1 MEVPPISH
9 PAWSDIV
16 SNKARYE
23 YEFLATKLI
32 LRHLTSQVKS
42 EPTPDTIRRC
52 AQDLRNIFV
61 QNMSLSCVQR
71 DLIQIFGRDSL
82 SDYLHEV
89 AEVKTMIAQGKQLLL
104 AGDEALLKQLPAG
117 NWIGGSIPYFMTEQ
131 GGLSTQYRIYV
142 TELPD
147 FIAGTSI
154 KVYDAASLANV
165 YRDMPQN
172 GFSVIIIPAFCAT
185 HLDFALH
192 APEYPGF
199 ALRPLIGWIAGV
211 HLHEMSQLTP
221 KVFAGQTKTMLE
233 DGAVVMHVALPPTQ
247 VAEVGILNIF
257 EQSEGDTIT
266 FPQNGFSARDAYING
281 VPINFADYIVKNRL
295 DTDLPLVADY
305 FGAMVNVSFEHV
317 DLVNQEVK
325 FYAPV
330 FTGVPYKHAKPIDN
344 YVEQF
349 TSRIP
354 LYLDKPPVFSC
365 NCILNYVYSELEG
378 KRTGAITGPIT
389 FGEVAY
395 QLLNQTMVYLTIT
408 DVGSGLG

>member
-1 MEVPPISH
+1 MEVPPVSH

-16 SNKARYE
+16 AGQARYD

-32 LRHLTSQVKS
+32 LRHLTYQVKNDPVP
-42 EPTPDTIRRC
+42 ETIQRC

-61 QNMSLSCVQR
+61 QNLSLSCVQR

-82 SDYLHEV
+82 SSYLHDV
-89 AEVKTMIAQGKQLLL
+89 AEVKALIASGKRLLL
-104 AGDEALLKQLPAG
+104 AGEETLLKQLPAG

-131 GGLSTQYRIYV
+131 GGLSTQYLIYV

-147 FIAGTSI
+147 FIVEASI
-154 KVYDAASLANV
+154 KVYEAASLANV
-165 YRDMPQN
+165 YQDMPPN

-199 ALRPLIGWIAGV
+199 ATHPLIGWISGV
-211 HLHEMSQLTP
+211 HLHDMGRVAP
-221 KVFAGQTKTMLE
+221 KVFDGQTTSRLE
-233 DGAVVMHVALPPTQ
+233 DGAVVLHVTLPPDK

-257 EQSEGDTIT
+257 EQSDGDTIT
-266 FPQNGFSARDAYING
+266 FPQNGFSAREAYVNG
-281 VPINFADYIVKNRL
+281 VPINFAEYLVKNRL

-305 FGAMVNVSFEHV
+305 FGALVNVSFEHI
-317 DLVNQEVK
+317 DLVEQEVR

-330 FTGVPYKHAKPIDN
+330 FAGVSYKHARPVDN

-354 LYLDKPPVFSC
+354 LHLDRSPTFSC

-378 KRTGAITGPIT
+378 KRTGDITGPIT

-408 DVGSGLG
+408 DLTSNA

>member
-16 SNKARYE
+16 SGKARYD

-32 LRHLTSQVKS
+32 LRHLTYQVKS
-42 EPTPDTIRRC
+42 DPSPETIQRC

-61 QNMSLSCVQR
+61 QNLSLACVQR

-82 SDYLHEV
+82 SSFLHEV
-89 AEVKTMIAQGKQLLL
+89 AEVKAMIANGKQLLL
-104 AGDEALLKQLPAG
+104 AGEEALLKQLPAG

-131 GGLSTQYRIYV
+131 GGLSTQYLIYA

-147 FIAGTSI
+147 FIATTSI
-154 KVYDAASLANV
+154 KVYNAATLANV
-165 YRDMPQN
+165 YQDMPPN
-172 GFSVIIIPAFCAT
+172 GFSVIIIPAFSAT

-199 ALRPLIGWIAGV
+199 ASRPLIGWISGV
-211 HLHEMSQLTP
+211 HLHDMGQVAP
-221 KVFAGQTKTMLE
+221 KVFNGQTKTMLE
-233 DGAVVMHVALPPTQ
+233 DGAVVIHVTLPPDK

-257 EQSEGDTIT
+257 EQSDGDTIT
-266 FPQNGFSARDAYING
+266 FPQNGFNAREAYING
-281 VPINFADYIVKNRL
+281 VPLNFAEYLVKNRL

-305 FGAMVNVSFEHV
+305 FGAMVNVSFEHL
-317 DLVNQEVK
+317 DLMNQEVR

-349 TSRIP
+349 TSRVP
-354 LYLDKPPVFSC
+354 LHLDQLPTFSC

-378 KRTGAITGPIT
+378 KRTGDITGPIT

-408 DVGSGLG
+408 DLATN

>member
-1 MEVPPISH
+1 MEVPSVSH

-16 SNKARYE
+16 SGKARYD

-32 LRHLTSQVKS
+32 LRHLTYQVKS
-42 EPTPDTIRRC
+42 DPSPDTTQRC

-61 QNMSLSCVQR
+61 QNLSLSCVQR

-82 SDYLHEV
+82 SSYLHEV
-89 AEVKTMIAQGKQLLL
+89 AEVKAMIAAGKRLLL
-104 AGDEALLKQLPAG
+104 AGEEALLKQLPAG

-131 GGLSTQYRIYV
+131 GGLSTQYLIYV

-147 FIAGTSI
+147 FISDASI
-154 KVYDAASLANV
+154 KVYDAASLAKV
-165 YRDMPQN
+165 YQDMPQN
-172 GFSVIIIPAFCAT
+172 GFSVIIIPAFCAV

-199 ALRPLIGWIAGV
+199 AIRPLIGWISGV
-211 HLHEMSQLTP
+211 HLNEMGKVSP
-221 KVFAGQTKTMLE
+221 KVFNGQTKTMLE
-233 DGAVVMHVALPPTQ
+233 DGAVVMHVTLPPDK
-247 VAEVGILNIF
+247 VAEVGIINIF

-266 FPQNGFSARDAYING
+266 FPQNGFNTREAYING
-281 VPINFADYIVKNRL
+281 VPTNFADYIVKNRL

-317 DLVNQEVK
+317 DMVNQEVK

-330 FTGVPYKHAKPIDN
+330 FSGIPYKHAKPIDN

-354 LYLDKPPVFSC
+354 KHLDTAPTFSC

-378 KRTGAITGPIT
+378 KRTGDITGPIT

-408 DVGSGLG
+408 DTATA

>member
-1 MEVPPISH
+1 MDVPPVTH
-9 PAWSDIV
+9 PTWSAIV
-16 SNKARYE
+16 SGKATYE

-32 LRHLTSQVKS
+32 LRHLTFQVKS
-42 EPTPDTIRRC
+42 QPSTDTIQRC
-52 AQDLRNIFV
+52 AQELRNVFV
-61 QNMSLSCVQR
+61 RNAGLSCVQR
-71 DLIQIFGRDSL
+71 DLIQVFGSSAL
-82 SDYLHEV
+82 SSYLYEV
-89 AEVKTMIAQGKQLLL
+89 TEVKAMIARGKRLLL
-104 AGDEALLKQLPAG
+104 AGEETLLRQLPAG

-147 FIAGTSI
+147 FITDATV
-154 KVYDAASLANV
+154 KVYDTATLSQV
-165 YRDMPQN
+165 YADMPPN

-199 ALRPLIGWIAGV
+199 ALRPLIGWISGV
-211 HLHEMSQLTP
+211 HLNEMGKVTP
-221 KVFAGQTKTMLE
+221 KVFNGQTRTMLE
-233 DGAVVMHVALPPTQ
+233 DGAVVMHVALPLTKI
-247 VAEVGILNIF
+247 AEVGILNIF
-257 EQSEGDTIT
+257 EQSDGDTIT
-266 FPQNGFSARDAYING
+266 FPQNGFSTRDAYING
-281 VPINFADYIVKNRL
+281 VQTNFADYITKNRL

-317 DLVNQEVK
+317 DMANQEVK

-330 FTGVPYKHAKPIDN
+330 FAGVPYKLARPIDN

-354 LYLDKPPVFSC
+354 VNLDKAPAFSC

-378 KRTGAITGPIT
+378 KRTGNITGPIT

-408 DVGSGLG
+408 DTATT

>member
-1 MEVPPISH
+1 
-9 PAWSDIV
+9 
-16 SNKARYE
+16 
-23 YEFLATKLI
+23 
-32 LRHLTSQVKS
+32 
-42 EPTPDTIRRC
+42 
-52 AQDLRNIFV
+52 
-61 QNMSLSCVQR
+61 
-71 DLIQIFGRDSL
+71 
-82 SDYLHEV
+82 
-89 AEVKTMIAQGKQLLL
+89 MIANGKRLLL
-104 AGDEALLKQLPAG
+104 AGEEALLKQLPAG

-131 GGLSTQYRIYV
+131 GGLSTQYLIYV

-147 FIAGTSI
+147 FIADTSI
-154 KVYDAASLANV
+154 KVYDALTLADV

-199 ALRPLIGWIAGV
+199 ATHPLIGWISGV
-211 HLHEMSQLTP
+211 HLNDMGRVAP
-221 KVFAGQTKTMLE
+221 KVFDGQTKSRLE
-233 DGAVVMHVALPPTQ
+233 DGAVVMHVTLPPDK

-266 FPQNGFSARDAYING
+266 FPQNGFSAREAYING
-281 VPINFADYIVKNRL
+281 VPTNFAEYIVKNRL

-305 FGAMVNVSFEHV
+305 FGAMINVSFEHV
-317 DLVNQEVK
+317 DAAQQEVK

-330 FTGVPYKHAKPIDN
+330 FAGVLYKHAKPIDN
-344 YVEQF
+344 YVELF
-349 TSRIP
+349 TSRVP
-354 LYLDKPPVFSC
+354 LHLDKTPAFSC

-378 KRTGAITGPIT
+378 KRTGDITGPIT

-408 DVGSGLG
+408 DLATN

>member
-1 MEVPPISH
+1 MEVPPVSH

-16 SNKARYE
+16 SGKARYD

-32 LRHLTSQVKS
+32 LRHLTYQVKS
-42 EPTPDTIRRC
+42 DSSPETIQRC
-52 AQDLRNIFV
+52 VQDLRNIFV

-82 SDYLHEV
+82 SSYLHEV
-89 AEVKTMIAQGKQLLL
+89 AEVKAMIANGKRLLL
-104 AGDEALLKQLPAG
+104 AGEEALLKQLPAG

-131 GGLSTQYRIYV
+131 GGLSTQYLIYV

-147 FIAGTSI
+147 FIADTSI
-154 KVYDAASLANV
+154 KVYDALTLADV

-199 ALRPLIGWIAGV
+199 ATHPLIGWISGV
-211 HLHEMSQLTP
+211 HLNDMGRVAP
-221 KVFAGQTKTMLE
+221 KVFDGQTKSRLE
-233 DGAVVMHVALPPTQ
+233 DGAVVMHVTLPPDK

-266 FPQNGFSARDAYING
+266 FPQNGFSAREAYING
-281 VPINFADYIVKNRL
+281 VPTNFAEYIVKNRL

-305 FGAMVNVSFEHV
+305 FGAMINVSFEHV
-317 DLVNQEVK
+317 DAAQQEVK

-330 FTGVPYKHAKPIDN
+330 FAGVLYKHAKPIDN
-344 YVEQF
+344 YVELF
-349 TSRIP
+349 TSRVP
-354 LYLDKPPVFSC
+354 LHLDKTPAFSC

-378 KRTGAITGPIT
+378 KRTGDITGPIT

-408 DVGSGLG
+408 DLATN

>member
-1 MEVPPISH
+1 MDVPPASH
-9 PAWSDIV
+9 PVWSNIV
-16 SNKARYE
+16 SGQASYE

-32 LRHLTSQVKS
+32 LRHLTYQVKTQ
-42 EPTPDTIRRC
+42 PTTDMIQHC
-52 AQDLRNIFV
+52 AQELRNIFV
-61 QNMSLSCVQR
+61 RNVNLACVQR
-71 DLIQIFGRDSL
+71 DLIQIFGSTVL
-82 SDYLHEV
+82 SSDLYEV
-89 AEVKTMIAQGKQLLL
+89 AEVKGLIARGKKLLL
-104 AGDEALLKQLPAG
+104 AGEETLLRQLPAG

-131 GGLSTQYRIYV
+131 GGLSTQYKIYV

-147 FIAGTSI
+147 FVAEAQI
-154 KVYDAASLANV
+154 KVYDAASLASV
-165 YRDMPQN
+165 YTDGPQN

-199 ALRPLIGWIAGV
+199 ASRPLLGWISGV
-211 HLHEMSQLTP
+211 HLTKLGKLTP
-221 KVFAGQTKTMLE
+221 KIFNGLTRSMLE
-233 DGAVVMHVALPPTQ
+233 DGAVVMHVALPPAK

-257 EQSEGDTIT
+257 EQSDGDTIT
-266 FPQNGFSARDAYING
+266 FPQSGFSARDAYING
-281 VPINFADYIVKNRL
+281 VKTNFAEYITRHRL

-305 FGAMVNVSFEHV
+305 FGAMINVSFEHI
-317 DLVNQEVK
+317 DLASQEVK

-330 FTGVPYKHAKPIDN
+330 FASVAYKHARPVDN

-354 LYLDKPPVFSC
+354 INLDKAPTFSC

-378 KRTGAITGPIT
+378 KRTGDITGPIT

-408 DVGSGLG
+408 DTASA

>member
-1 MEVPPISH
+1 VEVPPISH

-16 SNKARYE
+16 SGKARYD

-32 LRHLTSQVKS
+32 LRHLTYRVQSDAS
-42 EPTPDTIRRC
+42 PDTLQRC

-61 QNMSLSCVQR
+61 QNLSLSCVQR

-82 SDYLHEV
+82 SRYLHEV
-89 AEVKTMIAQGKQLLL
+89 AEVKALIAQGKRLLL
-104 AGDEALLKQLPAG
+104 AGEEALLKQLPAG
-117 NWIGGSIPYFMTEQ
+117 DWIGGSIPYFMTEQ
-131 GGLSTQYRIYV
+131 GGLSTQYLIYV

-147 FIAGTSI
+147 FSVDTAIH
-154 KVYDAASLANV
+154 VYDAATLAKV
-165 YRDMPQN
+165 YQDMPRN
-172 GFSVIIIPAFCAT
+172 GFSVMIIPAFCTT

-199 ALRPLIGWIAGV
+199 AIRPLIGWISGV
-211 HLHEMSQLTP
+211 HLNEMGKVSP
-221 KVFAGQTKTMLE
+221 KVFNGQTGTMSE
-233 DGAVVMHVALPPTQ
+233 DGAVVMHVTLPPDK

-257 EQSEGDTIT
+257 EQSAGDTIT
-266 FPQNGFSARDAYING
+266 FPQNGFSAREAYING
-281 VPINFADYIVKNRL
+281 VPTNFADYIVKSHL

-317 DLVNQEVK
+317 DVANQEVQ
-325 FYAPV
+325 FFAPV
-330 FTGVPYKHAKPIDN
+330 FVGVPYKHARPIDN

-349 TSRIP
+349 TSRVP
-354 LYLDKPPVFSC
+354 LHLDQTPAFSC

-378 KRTGAITGPIT
+378 KRTGDITGPIT

-408 DVGSGLG
+408 DLATTA

>member
-1 MEVPPISH
+1 
-9 PAWSDIV
+9 
-16 SNKARYE
+16 
-23 YEFLATKLI
+23 
-32 LRHLTSQVKS
+32 
-42 EPTPDTIRRC
+42 
-52 AQDLRNIFV
+52 
-61 QNMSLSCVQR
+61 
-71 DLIQIFGRDSL
+71 
-82 SDYLHEV
+82 
-89 AEVKTMIAQGKQLLL
+89 MIAKGKKLLL
-104 AGDEALLKQLPAG
+104 AGEETLLKQLPAG

-131 GGLSTQYRIYV
+131 GGLSTQYMIYV

-147 FIAGTSI
+147 FISEVSV
-154 KVYDAASLANV
+154 KVYDAATLASV
-165 YRDMPQN
+165 YTDMPHN

-192 APEYPGF
+192 APEYKGF
-199 ALRPLIGWIAGV
+199 ASRPLIGWISGV
-211 HLHEMSQLTP
+211 HLNELGKLTP
-221 KVFAGQTKTMLE
+221 KVFNGQTKTMLE
-233 DGAVVMHVALPPTQ
+233 DGAVVMHVTLPPDKI
-247 VAEVGILNIF
+247 AEVGILNIF

-266 FPQNGFSARDAYING
+266 FPQNGFSAREAYVNG
-281 VPINFADYIVKNRL
+281 VKTNFAEYIAKNRL

-317 DLVNQEVK
+317 DQVNQEVK

-330 FTGVPYKHAKPIDN
+330 FAGVHYKHAKPVEN

-354 LYLDKPPVFSC
+354 DHLDKPPTFSC

-378 KRTGAITGPIT
+378 KRTGDITGPIT

-408 DVGSGLG
+408 DLATEQP

>member
-1 MEVPPISH
+1 MDVPPVTH
-9 PAWSDIV
+9 PTWSAIV
-16 SNKARYE
+16 SGKATYE

-32 LRHLTSQVKS
+32 LRHLTFQVKS
-42 EPTPDTIRRC
+42 RPSTDTIQRC
-52 AQDLRNIFV
+52 AQELRNVFV
-61 QNMSLSCVQR
+61 RNAGLSCVQR
-71 DLIQIFGRDSL
+71 DLIQIFGSSAL
-82 SDYLHEV
+82 SSYLYEV
-89 AEVKTMIAQGKQLLL
+89 TEVKAMIARGKKLLL
-104 AGDEALLKQLPAG
+104 AGEETLLKQLPAG

-131 GGLSTQYRIYV
+131 GGLSTQYKIYV

-147 FIAGTSI
+147 FVENVQI
-154 KVYDAASLANV
+154 KLYDAATLSSV
-165 YRDMPQN
+165 YADMPSN

-192 APEYPGF
+192 APEYAGF
-199 ALRPLIGWIAGV
+199 ALRPLIGWISGV
-211 HLHEMSQLTP
+211 HLNDLGKVSP
-221 KVFAGQTKTMLE
+221 KVFSGQTKTMLE
-233 DGAVVMHVALPPTQ
+233 DGAVVMHVALPPTKI
-247 VAEVGILNIF
+247 AEVGILNIF
-257 EQSEGDTIT
+257 EQSDGDTIT

-281 VPINFADYIVKNRL
+281 VQTNFADYITKNRL

-317 DLVNQEVK
+317 DMANQEVK

-330 FTGVPYKHAKPIDN
+330 FAGVSYKHARPVDN

-354 LYLDKPPVFSC
+354 DHLDKAPTFSC

-378 KRTGAITGPIT
+378 KRTGNITGPIT

-395 QLLNQTMVYLTIT
+395 QLLNQTMVYLTLT
-408 DVGSGLG
+408 DTAPN